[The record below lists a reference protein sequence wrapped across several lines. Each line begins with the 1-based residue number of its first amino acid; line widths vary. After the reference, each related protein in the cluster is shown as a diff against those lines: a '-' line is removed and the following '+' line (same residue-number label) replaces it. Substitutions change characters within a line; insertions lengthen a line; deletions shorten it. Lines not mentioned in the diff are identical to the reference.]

1 MVIFIRNKDKML
13 KYEVLIDKELLSKL
27 KYEIIE
33 KCSIITHKDYQ
44 DTYLPKMY
52 GIDDYLKYRNYS
64 EVKIGVREYNDF
76 YSMPEDLYRIKYD
89 EYKFPYL
96 VELLDKLLED
106 KIEVLKE
113 IYNVNNKKEI
123 ISFDEKINRQKE
135 LIESINDSEY
145 DKKISELEKLKDLI
159 EQKELNKNQVNVIKY
174 YNKVKKLI
182 SYNLIDSITY
192 EEVKRVS
199 NFYNSKVF
207 VKQMDEIKKYIK
219 TNRR

>member
-1 MVIFIRNKDKML
+1 MVIFIRNKDKIL
-13 KYEVLIDKELLSKL
+13 KYEVGIDKESLSKL
-27 KYEIIE
+27 KYEIID

-89 EYKFPYL
+89 EYHFPYL

-106 KIEVLKE
+106 DIDVLNE
-113 IYNVNNKKEI
+113 IYNVNSKKEI
-123 ISFDEKINRQKE
+123 KSIDEKINRQKD
-135 LIESINDSEY
+135 LIESIDDFETN
-145 DKKISELEKLKDLI
+145 KKINELEKLKELI
-159 EQKELNKNQVNVIKY
+159 EQKELNKNQVNVLKY

-182 SYNLIDSITY
+182 SFNLIDSITY

-199 NFYNSKVF
+199 NFYNYKVN

>member
-1 MVIFIRNKDKML
+1 MVIFVRNKDKIL
-13 KYEVLIDKELLSKL
+13 KYEVIVDKELLSKL

-33 KCSIITHKDYQ
+33 KCSLITHKDYQ

-89 EYKFPYL
+89 EYHFPYL
-96 VELLDKLLED
+96 VELLDKLLKD
-106 KIEVLKE
+106 DIDVLKE
-113 IYNVNNKKEI
+113 IYNVNKKKEI
-123 ISFDEKINRQKE
+123 MFIDEKINRQKD
-135 LIESINDSEY
+135 LIECIDDSEF
-145 DKKISELEKLKDLI
+145 DKKISELEKLKELI
-159 EQKELNKNQVNVIKY
+159 EQKELNKNQVNVLKY

-182 SYNLIDSITY
+182 SFNLIDSISY

-207 VKQMDEIKKYIK
+207 VK
-219 TNRR
+219 

>member
-1 MVIFIRNKDKML
+1 MVIFVRNKDKIL
-13 KYEVLIDKELLSKL
+13 KYEVIVDKELLSKL

-89 EYKFPYL
+89 EYHFPYL
-96 VELLDKLLED
+96 VELLDKLLKD
-106 KIEVLKE
+106 DIDVLKE
-113 IYNVNNKKEI
+113 IYNVNKKKEI
-123 ISFDEKINRQKE
+123 MCIDEKINRQKD
-135 LIESINDSEY
+135 LIESIDDFETY
-145 DKKISELEKLKDLI
+145 KKINELEKLKELI
-159 EQKELNKNQVNVIKY
+159 EQKELNKNQVNVLKY

-182 SYNLIDSITY
+182 SFNLIDSITY

-207 VKQMDEIKKYIK
+207 VKQMDEIKKHIK
-219 TNRR
+219 NRR

>member
-1 MVIFIRNKDKML
+1 MIIYIKNKDKVL
-13 KYEVLIDKELLSKL
+13 KYEVTIDKELLSKL

-113 IYNVNNKKEI
+113 IYIVNSKKEI
-123 ISFDEKINRQKE
+123 TSIDEKINRQKD
-135 LIESINDSEY
+135 LIQSIDDSEY
-145 DKKISELEKLKDLI
+145 DKKINELEKLKELI
-159 EQKELNKNQVNVIKY
+159 LQKELNKNQVNVLKY

-182 SYNLIDSITY
+182 TFKLIDSITY

-199 NFYNSKVF
+199 NFYNSGVD

-219 TNRR
+219 INRR

>member
-1 MVIFIRNKDKML
+1 MVIFVKNKDKIL
-13 KYEVLIDKELLSKL
+13 KYEVIIDKESLSKI
-27 KYEIIE
+27 KYEIID

-52 GIDDYLKYRNYS
+52 SIDDYLKYRNYS

-96 VELLDKLLED
+96 VELLNKLLED
-106 KIEVLKE
+106 NIDVLKE
-113 IYNVNNKKEI
+113 IYNVNSKKEI
-123 ISFDEKINRQKE
+123 TSIDEKINIQKD
-135 LIESINDSEY
+135 LIESINDDET
-145 DKKISELEKLKDLI
+145 DKKISELEKLKELI
-159 EQKELNKNQVNVIKY
+159 EQKELNKNQVNVLKY

-182 SYNLIDSITY
+182 SFHLIDSISY
-192 EEVKRVS
+192 EQVKRVF
-199 NFYNSKVF
+199 NFYNSKIN